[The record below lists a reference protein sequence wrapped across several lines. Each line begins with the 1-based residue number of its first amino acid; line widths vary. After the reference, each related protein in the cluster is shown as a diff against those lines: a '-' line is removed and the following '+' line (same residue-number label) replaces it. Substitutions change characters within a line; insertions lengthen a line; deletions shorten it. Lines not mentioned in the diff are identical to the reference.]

1 MANFDNAANV
11 GFDIQIKY
19 IKERMK
25 ELKIPQYKLAEMI
38 GISEL
43 TLIRNF
49 KKETEMAHTTFLK
62 ICSALDLHPYLV
74 PKEIDKTDFI
84 KMHFN

>member
-1 MANFDNAANV
+1 MSNFDNAANV
-11 GFDIQIKY
+11 GFDLQIKY
-19 IKERMK
+19 FRERMK
-25 ELKIPQYKLAEMI
+25 ELKIPQYKLAEMV

-62 ICSALDLHPYLV
+62 ICGALQINPYLV
-74 PKEIDKTDFI
+74 PKEIDKTEFL
-84 KMHFN
+84 KMYFN